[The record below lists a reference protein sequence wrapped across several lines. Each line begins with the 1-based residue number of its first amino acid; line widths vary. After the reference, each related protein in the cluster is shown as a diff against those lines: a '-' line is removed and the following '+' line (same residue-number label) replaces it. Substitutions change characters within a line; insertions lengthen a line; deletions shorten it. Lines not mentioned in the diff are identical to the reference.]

1 LLAEIA
7 ARLRGRNTRLRAGR
21 PPGIR
26 RPRAIAIAL
35 LILAA
40 LPGCPAVRAPTN
52 PELATTA
59 QTGDILALSD
69 ALELLIAEGK
79 DTPTDREYAY
89 QVAKKVDANTA
100 ASAYARAAITGRLV
114 QDQGLRAADLVPAVE
129 KYGLR
134 SRKLD
139 PDFRGGAATVLIGKL
154 YVMAPATL
162 LKKGDS
168 ETGLEMLEEVTTK
181 YPEVPE
187 NHLRLAEAYVALHDP
202 EPAAPHLCFCLQY
215 KDALRPDDQRVLKG
229 LLDDA
234 GPLKCAPPPGAP

>member
-1 LLAEIA
+1 MAS
-7 ARLRGRNTRLRAGR
+7 RLRGRAGAIRL
-21 PPGIR
+21 
-26 RPRAIAIAL
+26 PRAAAIAL
-35 LILAA
+35 LALAA

-59 QTGDILALSD
+59 QEGDILALSD
-69 ALELLIAEGK
+69 ALELLIAKGK

-89 QVAKKVDANTA
+89 QMAKKVDANTA
-100 ASAYARAAITGRLV
+100 ATAYARAAITGRLV

-134 SRKLD
+134 SRQLD
-139 PDFRGGAATVLIGKL
+139 PHFRDGAATVLLGKL

-168 ETGLEMLEEVTTK
+168 ETGLELLEEIVTK
-181 YPEVPE
+181 YPEAPE
-187 NHLRLAEAYVALHDP
+187 NHLRLAEAYVTLHDP
-202 EPAAPHLCFCLQY
+202 EPAQSHLCFCLQHR
-215 KDALRPDDQRVLKG
+215 DGLRPDDQQVLKD

-234 GPLKCAPPPGAP
+234 GPLPCAQAPGAP